1 MTSVQKSTEGWWFN
15 DHPRSDPVNIEE
27 CHFSSLLYVAALAAL
42 LSALCLNLPL
52 NVRLLTYAISFAF
65 GVVCSLLSKSLRA
78 PAVVALL
85 CFALL
90 ALIGQ
95 SKVDQGLAEAAGGGG
110 ELNRGER
117 AVFSGFLSLSPGSQL
132 WQLEDASLI
141 LPSGEVSSK
150 MKHWQTTLHLA
161 KDFSAEH
168 TLQPGRFAVFCGN
181 AYPSWQSRRLS
192 LYNARLSSSSVF
204 SSSSLPST
212 SLYYEQFFA
221 ELRGKLATFHSQAMG
236 KEAGSLLGSLVLGE
250 RASPISADLKLC
262 FTQCGLS
269 HLLAASGMNLT
280 IVVAFAVFL
289 SRRSKFAWFRPTVSL
304 FSILV
309 FSSLAGA
316 SPSVLRASCMC
327 LLALFFSLFSGVRV
341 PGLKTLA
348 LTVLLFL
355 FIDPLAV
362 FDVGLQLSL
371 AATYGILTLVPCM
384 EALLCE
390 LVGQRQSLRKLVSLL
405 AVILSAQVAVLP
417 LQFYYFGTVNPI
429 FLPANLL
436 AEPLVVPLT
445 ILGFLSTLMALPFS
459 ALGLTE
465 SPFIFPALALDWLSL
480 PLVQLL
486 ALMTRWLAG
495 NFPSLVLEKPQ
506 ALHLL
511 VYYLLL
517 FQIVLL
523 KGRFAS
529 VKFAR
534 LALLSMLLALLF
546 AAHFYIKSPFFEL
559 AFNSKGF
566 VVRRSGGAVYYHF
579 SSESGALSRYLQ
591 RLPEKKIEVSL
602 TKPSVPSGSTYELTF
617 AKDRLLIRV
626 FQDPDGRNYL
636 FQFFT
641 ADSGA
646 LGAEAPLLTLR
657 RGGVRSYSLDGR
669 LCLPILPLVVLRG
682 QVQTHGGLTFCR
694 LGL

>member
-15 DHPRSDPVNIEE
+15 DHPRSDPVSIEE
-27 CHFSSLLYVAALAAL
+27 CHFSSLLYVSALAAL

-52 NVRLLTYAISFAF
+52 NVRILAYSILFAF

-78 PAVVALL
+78 PVVVALL

-90 ALIGQ
+90 ALVGQ
-95 SKVDQGLAEAAGGGG
+95 SKLDQGLAEAAGG

-150 MKHWQTTLHLA
+150 MRHWQTTLHLA

-192 LYNARLSSSSVF
+192 LYNARLSSSS
-204 SSSSLPST
+204 SLSST

-280 IVVAFAVFL
+280 VVVAFAVFL
-289 SRRSKFAWFRPTVSL
+289 SRGSKFAWFRPTVSL
-304 FSILV
+304 FSILL

-384 EALLCE
+384 EALLAE
-390 LVGQRQSLRKLVSLL
+390 FVGQRQSLRKLVSLL

-417 LQFYYFGTVNPI
+417 LQLYYFGTVNPI

-459 ALGLTE
+459 ALSLTE
-465 SPFIFPALALDWLSL
+465 SPLIFPSLALDWLSL

-486 ALMTRWLAG
+486 ALITRWLAG

-511 VYYLLL
+511 IYYLLL

-534 LALLSMLLALLF
+534 LALLSVLLAFLF
-546 AAHFYIKSPFFEL
+546 AAHFYIKSPIFEL

-579 SSESGALSRYLQ
+579 SSENGALSRYLQ

-602 TKPSVPSGSTYELTF
+602 AKPAEPTSSNYDLNF

-626 FQDPDGRNYL
+626 LQDQDGRNYL
-636 FQFFT
+636 FQFFP

-657 RGGVRSYSLDGR
+657 RVGVRSYLLEGR
-669 LCLPILPLVVLRG
+669 LSLPILPLVVLRG

>member
-52 NVRLLTYAISFAF
+52 NVRLLIYAILFAF
-65 GVVCSLLSKSLRA
+65 GVVCGLLSKSLRA

-95 SKVDQGLAEAAGGGG
+95 SKFDQGLAEEAGGGG

-192 LYNARLSSSSVF
+192 LYNARLSASSVF
-204 SSSSLPST
+204 SSSSLSST

-221 ELRGKLATFHSQAMG
+221 ELRGSLATFHSQAMG

-304 FSILV
+304 FSILI

-417 LQFYYFGTVNPI
+417 LQLYYFGTVNPI

-465 SPFIFPALALDWLSL
+465 SPFIFRLWLSIGCL
-480 PLVQLL
+480 C
-486 ALMTRWLAG
+486 RWC
-495 NFPSLVLEKPQ
+495 NC
-506 ALHLL
+506 
-511 VYYLLL
+511 LLL
-517 FQIVLL
+517 
-523 KGRFAS
+523 
-529 VKFAR
+529 
-534 LALLSMLLALLF
+534 
-546 AAHFYIKSPFFEL
+546 
-559 AFNSKGF
+559 
-566 VVRRSGGAVYYHF
+566 
-579 SSESGALSRYLQ
+579 
-591 RLPEKKIEVSL
+591 
-602 TKPSVPSGSTYELTF
+602 
-617 AKDRLLIRV
+617 
-626 FQDPDGRNYL
+626 
-636 FQFFT
+636 
-641 ADSGA
+641 
-646 LGAEAPLLTLR
+646 
-657 RGGVRSYSLDGR
+657 
-669 LCLPILPLVVLRG
+669 
-682 QVQTHGGLTFCR
+682 
-694 LGL
+694 